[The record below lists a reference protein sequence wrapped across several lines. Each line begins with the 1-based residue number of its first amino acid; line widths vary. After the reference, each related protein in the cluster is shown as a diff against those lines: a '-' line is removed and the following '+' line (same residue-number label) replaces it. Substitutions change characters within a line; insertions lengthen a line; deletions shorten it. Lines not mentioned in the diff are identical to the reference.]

1 MADTNPIKLT
11 VKEAQQDDI
20 DRGIVRIDAE
30 TIQSLGIKRG
40 EIIEIEG
47 ARKTVAR
54 VDRAYPMDIG
64 QSIIRMDGSLRRN
77 AKAGLDEAVTL
88 RKADVKDA
96 KTIVVAPAQ
105 KGLVIQGDPEFLKR
119 GLIGKAVVKGDQVAL
134 GGSMRRRVKPDTPFP
149 DIFGDFGK
157 DFEMFERS
165 IGNLGLSVLRLIVV
179 DVNPKQA
186 VIITAE
192 TQVTFNPE
200 AVEVAEEKVIDVT
213 YEDIGGLDE
222 ELKKVREM
230 IEIPLKY
237 PELFNKL
244 GIEPPAGVLLHGPP
258 GSGKT
263 LLAKAVANESD
274 ANFILL
280 NGPEIMNK
288 FYGESEKKV
297 REVFEQAEKQAP
309 SIVFIDEI
317 DSIAPKR
324 EETHGEVER
333 RVVSQLLTM
342 MDGLKSRGKV
352 VVIGATNR
360 PNAIDPALR
369 RPGRFDREI
378 TLGVPQR
385 AGRLQILKIHTRNMP
400 LLIPVTK
407 LDKDKDGYQKKVDTM
422 IEKLADITHGFVGA
436 DLAALCKEA
445 AMNVLRKIMP
455 SLNLREKK
463 PIDKGLLDNLCV
475 TEQDFREALKV
486 VRPSALREVLI
497 ETPKIGWKDIGG
509 LEKIKQELKE
519 AVEWPL
525 KHREAFTRM
534 GIRPPRGILLYG
546 PPGTGKTLLAKAVA
560 KESEANFIQIKGPS
574 LLNKWV
580 GESEKGVRSI
590 FEKARQSAPSII
602 FFDEIDALAP
612 KRGMF
617 FGSSHVTENVVNTLL
632 AEMDGLED
640 LHDVVVIG
648 ATNRPDIIDPALLRP
663 GRFDRLLLTDT
674 PDIESRLEIFKIH
687 TQNMP
692 LAKDVNIKVLSEKTE
707 GYVGSDIESVCREA
721 AMLALREDMKSKEVK
736 KKHFEEAMAKIKLSV
751 PKDAM
756 DRYKSIEEDY
766 LRNAKAAL
774 REKTPSYMG

>member
-11 VKEAQQDDI
+11 VKEANQDDI

-40 EIIEIEG
+40 EIVEIEG

-64 QSIIRMDGSLRRN
+64 QSIIRMDGSIRRN
-77 AKAGLDEAVTL
+77 AKAGLDETVTL

-134 GGSMRRRVKPDTPFP
+134 GGSMRRRVKIDTPFQ
-149 DIFGDFGK
+149 DIFEDFGK

-179 DVNPKQA
+179 DTSPKQA

-200 AVEVAEEKVIDVT
+200 AVEVAEEKVIDVS

-222 ELKKVREM
+222 EIKKVREM

-237 PELFNKL
+237 PELFTKL

-274 ANFILL
+274 ASFILL
-280 NGPEIMNK
+280 NGPECMNK
-288 FYGESEKKV
+288 FYGESEKRV
-297 REVFEQAEKQAP
+297 RELFEQAEKQAP
-309 SIVFIDEI
+309 SIIFIDEI
-317 DSIAPKR
+317 DAIASKR

-360 PNAIDPALR
+360 PNALDPALR

-385 AGRLQILKIHTRNMP
+385 AGRLQVLKIHTRNMP
-400 LLIPVTK
+400 LIIPVAK
-407 LDKDKDGYQKKVDTM
+407 LDKDKDGYQKKVDLM

-463 PIDKGLLDNLCV
+463 PLDKGLLDNLCV
-475 TEQDFREALKV
+475 TEQDFKEALKV

-525 KHREAFTRM
+525 KHRDAFVRM

-546 PPGTGKTLLAKAVA
+546 PPGSGKTLLAKAVA

-590 FEKARQSAPSII
+590 FEKARQSAPSIV

-640 LHDVVVIG
+640 LHDVVIIG

-692 LAKDVNIKVLSEKTE
+692 LAKDVSIKALSEKTE
-707 GYVGSDIESVCREA
+707 GYVGSDIESICREA

-736 KKHFEEAMAKIKLSV
+736 KKHFDEAMAKVKLSV

-756 DRYKSIEEDY
+756 DRYKSIEEEY